1 MGDLTTDKKECHVVE
16 IEEEDG
22 GREERNARA
31 YSTGLWK
38 VFSPRT
44 FVVIVVLLKP

>member
-22 GREERNARA
+22 GREGRNARA

-38 VFSPRT
+38 VFSRT